1 MMLDAANRRPVF
13 GLVLAGGRSRRM
25 GRDKALIEQDGVSL
39 LEHAFRL
46 ADALTDGARVS
57 VRADQV
63 LDPERRRFPQVVDR
77 YRDMGPVAGILSA
90 LQAEPGADWLVTACD
105 LPNLDRATLAF
116 LLEHAPSDAPLTAY
130 RSAVD
135 GLPEP
140 LCALYRSGSE
150 ALIAPF
156 VERGIFCPR
165 KILIHNEAVL
175 LDLPERD
182 ALLNVNTPGELTA
195 SRRRTAS

>member
-1 MMLDAANRRPVF
+1 MTVDEANRRPLF

-46 ADALTDGARVS
+46 AEALTDGARVS
-57 VRADQV
+57 VRADQA
-63 LDPERRRFPQVVDR
+63 LDPERRRFPQVVDG
-77 YRDMGPVAGILSA
+77 YSDIGPVAGILSA
-90 LQAEPGADWLVTACD
+90 LQAEPEADWLVIACD
-105 LPNLDRATLAF
+105 LPNLDRQTLSF
-116 LLEHAPSDAPLTAY
+116 LIEQAPHDALLTAY

-140 LCALYRSGSE
+140 LCAIYRLGSE

-165 KILIHNEAVL
+165 KILIRNDAVL
-175 LDLPERD
+175 LDLPESD
-182 ALLNVNTPGELTA
+182 ALRNVNTPEELAA

>member
-1 MMLDAANRRPVF
+1 MTVHETNRRPIF

-25 GRDKALIEQDGVSL
+25 GRDKALIEQGGVSL

-57 VRADQV
+57 VRADQA
-63 LDPERRRFPQVVDR
+63 LDPGRRRFPQVVDR
-77 YRDMGPVAGILSA
+77 YSDMGPVAGILSA
-90 LQAEPGADWLVTACD
+90 LQAEPEADWLVIACD
-105 LPNLDRATLAF
+105 LPNLDRRTVSL
-116 LLEHAPSDAPLTAY
+116 LLEQAPPDAPLTAY

-140 LCALYRSGSE
+140 LCAIYRSGSE

-165 KILIHNEAVL
+165 KILIHNDAVL

-182 ALLNVNTPGELTA
+182 ALLNVNTPQELAASRRLTA
-195 SRRRTAS
+195 S